1 MSDAPRLTA
10 TAPKTARAALVPTA
24 VPVRARAQER
34 AAARAA
40 AERAAAR
47 AFRFTVL
54 THCFKTEL
62 AEHALGARP
71 QLEIGRAFSA
81 PPRQVVDELFHFAR
95 SALTCAN
102 DCFSV
107 NERRLGARQF
117 RARVGDQD
125 GRLRLRDRVTLR
137 AGPRFGRHAAL

>member
-40 AERAAAR
+40 AERAVAR

-54 THCFKTEL
+54 THHCFETEL
-62 AEHALGARP
+62 AELLSEH
-71 QLEIGRAFSA
+71 
-81 PPRQVVDELFHFAR
+81 VR
-95 SALTCAN
+95 S
-102 DCFSV
+102 
-107 NERRLGARQF
+107 
-117 RARVGDQD
+117 
-125 GRLRLRDRVTLR
+125 
-137 AGPRFGRHAAL
+137 